1 MFDMIHGRKCVRVN
15 GRWYAIDDRNHGV
28 AQRIAMQTNSTGC
41 VVDRVQ
47 RSARNNH
54 SRGFK

>member
-1 MFDMIHGRKCVRVN
+1 MITEIHGRKVVLIN
-15 GRWYAIDDRNHGV
+15 GRHFAIDKDLSRADRV
-28 AQRIAMQTNSTGC
+28 ANNTGRTGC
-41 VVDRVQ
+41 VFERVQ

>member
-1 MFDMIHGRKCVRVN
+1 MFDMIHGRKCVRIN
-15 GRWYAIDDRNHGV
+15 GRYYAVNDRTFGL
-28 AQRIAMQTNSTGC
+28 AERIANNTGSTGN
-41 VVDRVQ
+41 VIDRVQ